1 MGREK
6 TIHKNL
12 SQIKEKIL
20 SAKTSAGLEHRITI
34 IGVTKTHSA
43 KTLNDALRVG
53 VQHIGENRV
62 QEADK
67 KFKDVLSDAKITK
80 RMIGH
85 LQKNKINKALEIF
98 DTIDSV
104 DTLSLAKRI
113 NDRTDKN
120 NKQISVLLEVNTSG
134 EKSKFGFLPEN
145 EEEMLACISLKNLK
159 VKGLMTLG
167 PLGGKEKET
176 RRSFALLR
184 NTRDKINNQLET
196 PQKLE
201 ELSMGMS
208 ADYLLGIKE
217 GSTMVRIGT
226 GLFGERNQY

>member
-145 EEEMLACISLKNLK
+145 EEEMLACLSLKNLK